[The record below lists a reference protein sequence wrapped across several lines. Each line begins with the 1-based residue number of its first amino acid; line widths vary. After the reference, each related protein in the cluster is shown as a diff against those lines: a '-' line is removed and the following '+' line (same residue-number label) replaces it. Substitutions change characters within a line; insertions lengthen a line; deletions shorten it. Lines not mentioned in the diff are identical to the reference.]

1 MIQSKKIKLFL
12 TAIIISVVMTLL
24 PLQTEAKDKI
34 YLNRTKITL
43 NVGQTKK
50 LTLIRNK
57 KNVKKKIKKKIK
69 WVSGNRKKVSVDR
82 KGVIRALHS
91 GKAKITAKY
100 QGKKYACIVV
110 VKNRRQSDAF
120 TPTPTLVPVQTSQP
134 IAPTSSQAPVQ
145 TSQPIAPTSS
155 QAPLQTPKPITF
167 RNDKLLNEHFEKHGK
182 EMGFTDAKAYEQA
195 AAAVV
200 TNPLSLHKLEAEDK
214 DDVYYLES
222 TNEFVIA
229 STDGYIRTYFKP
241 DKGKAYFDQQ

>member
-24 PLQTEAKDKI
+24 PVQTEAKDKI

-50 LTLIRNK
+50 LSLIRNK
-57 KNVKKKIKKKIK
+57 KNVKKKIK
-69 WVSGNRKKVSVDR
+69 WVSENRKKVSVDR
-82 KGVIRALHS
+82 KGVVRALCS

-100 QGKKYACIVV
+100 QEKKYICIVV
-110 VKNRRQSDAF
+110 VKNRRQSEAA
-120 TPTPTLVPVQTSQP
+120 
-134 IAPTSSQAPVQ
+134 APTSSPASLQ
-145 TSQPIAPTSS
+145 TSRS
-155 QAPLQTPKPITF
+155 ITF
-167 RNDKLLNEHFEKHGK
+167 RNESLLREHFDKHGK

-222 TNEFVIA
+222 TNEFVIV

>member
-1 MIQSKKIKLFL
+1 MNKVKKIRMISSMVLF
-12 TAIIISVVMTLL
+12 VFVMAFL
-24 PLQTEAKDKI
+24 PIQIEAKDKI

-50 LTLIRNK
+50 LSLIRNK
-57 KNVKKKIKKKIK
+57 KNVKKKVK
-69 WVSGNRKKVSVDR
+69 WTSKNKKKVSVDR

-134 IAPTSSQAPVQ
+134 IAPTSSQAPLQ
-145 TSQPIAPTSS
+145 T
-155 QAPLQTPKPITF
+155 PLQTPKPITF
-167 RNDKLLNEHFEKHGK
+167 RNDKLLDEHFEKHGK
-182 EMGFTDAKAYEQA
+182 EMGFTDAKVYEQA

-200 TNPLSLHKLEAEDK
+200 TNPLSLHKVEAEDN

-222 TNEFVIA
+222 TNEFVIV

-241 DKGKAYFDQQ
+241 DKGKVYFDQQ

>member
-50 LTLIRNK
+50 LSLIRNK
-57 KNVKKKIKKKIK
+57 KNVKKKVK
-69 WVSGNRKKVSVDR
+69 WTSKNKKKVSVDR

-110 VKNRRQSDAF
+110 VKNRRQSEGGA
-120 TPTPTLVPVQTSQP
+120 PNSSPASLQTSR
-134 IAPTSSQAPVQ
+134 
-145 TSQPIAPTSS
+145 
-155 QAPLQTPKPITF
+155 PITF
-167 RNDKLLNEHFEKHGK
+167 RNESLLKEHFEKHGK

-200 TNPLSLHKLEAEDK
+200 TNPLSLHKVEAEDN

-222 TNEFVIA
+222 TNEFVIV

-241 DKGKAYFDQQ
+241 DKGKVYFDQQ

>member
-1 MIQSKKIKLFL
+1 MIQSRKIKLFL

-50 LTLIRNK
+50 LSLISNK
-57 KNVKKKIKKKIK
+57 KKVKKKVK
-69 WVSGNRKKVSVDR
+69 WTSKNKKKVSVDR
-82 KGVIRALHS
+82 KGVVRALCS

-110 VKNRRQSDAF
+110 VKNERQSEAA
-120 TPTPTLVPVQTSQP
+120 
-134 IAPTSSQAPVQ
+134 APTSSP
-145 TSQPIAPTSS
+145 
-155 QAPLQTPKPITF
+155 APLQTPKLITF
-167 RNDKLLNEHFEKHGK
+167 RNESLLREHFDKHGK

-200 TNPLSLHKLEAEDK
+200 TNPLSLHKVEAEDN

-222 TNEFVIA
+222 TNEFVIV

-241 DKGKAYFDQQ
+241 DKGKVYFDQQ

>member
-12 TAIIISVVMTLL
+12 AAIIISVVMTLL
-24 PLQTEAKDKI
+24 PVQTEAKDKI
-34 YLNRTKITL
+34 YLSRTKITL

-50 LTLIRNK
+50 LFLIRNK
-57 KNVKKKIKKKIK
+57 KNVKKKIK
-69 WVSGNRKKVSVDR
+69 WVSENRKKVSVNR
-82 KGVIRALHS
+82 KGVIRALYS

-110 VKNRRQSDAF
+110 VKNRRQSEAA
-120 TPTPTLVPVQTSQP
+120 
-134 IAPTSSQAPVQ
+134 APTSSP
-145 TSQPIAPTSS
+145 S
-155 QAPLQTPKPITF
+155 PLQTPKQITF
-167 RNDKLLNEHFEKHGK
+167 RNESLLREHFDKHGK

-200 TNPLSLHKLEAEDK
+200 TNPLSLHKLEAEDN

-222 TNEFVIA
+222 TNEFVIV

>member
-1 MIQSKKIKLFL
+1 MVQSRKIKLFL

-34 YLNRTKITL
+34 YLNRTEITL
-43 NVGQTKK
+43 NVGQAKK
-50 LTLIRNK
+50 LSLISNK
-57 KNVKKKIKKKIK
+57 KSVKKKVKWTSENKK
-69 WVSGNRKKVSVDR
+69 RVSVDR
-82 KGVIRALHS
+82 KGVVRALRS

-110 VKNRRQSDAF
+110 VKNKRQSEA
-120 TPTPTLVPVQTSQP
+120 
-134 IAPTSSQAPVQ
+134 A
-145 TSQPIAPTSS
+145 
-155 QAPLQTPKPITF
+155 APLQTPKRITF
-167 RNDKLLNEHFEKHGK
+167 RNESLLREHFDKHGK
-182 EMGFTDAKAYEQA
+182 EMGFTNAKAYEQA

-200 TNPLSLHKLEAEDK
+200 TNPLSLHKLEAEDN

-222 TNEFVIA
+222 TNEFVIV

>member
-24 PLQTEAKDKI
+24 PHQTEAKDKI

-50 LTLIRNK
+50 LSLIRNK

-134 IAPTSSQAPVQ
+134 IAPTSSQAP
-145 TSQPIAPTSS
+145 
-155 QAPLQTPKPITF
+155 LQTPKRITF
-167 RNDKLLNEHFEKHGK
+167 RNESLLREHFDKHGK

-195 AAAVV
+195 AAAVI
-200 TNPLSLHKLEAEDK
+200 TNPLALHKLEAEDN

-222 TNEFVIA
+222 TNEFVIV

>member
-1 MIQSKKIKLFL
+1 MNKVKKIRMISMMMLF
-12 TAIIISVVMTLL
+12 VFVMTFL
-24 PLQTEAKDKI
+24 PIQTEAKDKI

-50 LTLIRNK
+50 LSLIRNK

-110 VKNRRQSDAF
+110 VKNRRQSEGGA
-120 TPTPTLVPVQTSQP
+120 PNSSPASLQTSR
-134 IAPTSSQAPVQ
+134 
-145 TSQPIAPTSS
+145 
-155 QAPLQTPKPITF
+155 PITF
-167 RNDKLLNEHFEKHGK
+167 RNESLLKEHFEKHGK

-200 TNPLSLHKLEAEDK
+200 TNLLALHKLEAEDN

-222 TNEFVIA
+222 TNEFVIV

-241 DKGKAYFDQQ
+241 DKGKVYFDQQ

>member
-12 TAIIISVVMTLL
+12 AAIIISVVMTLL
-24 PLQTEAKDKI
+24 PVQTEAKDKI
-34 YLNRTKITL
+34 YLSRTKITL

-50 LTLIRNK
+50 LFLIRNK
-57 KNVKKKIKKKIK
+57 KNDKKKIK
-69 WVSGNRKKVSVDR
+69 WVSENRKKVSVNR
-82 KGVIRALHS
+82 KGVVRALYS

-110 VKNRRQSDAF
+110 VKNKRQSEAA
-120 TPTPTLVPVQTSQP
+120 
-134 IAPTSSQAPVQ
+134 APTSSP
-145 TSQPIAPTSS
+145 
-155 QAPLQTPKPITF
+155 APLQTPKQITF
-167 RNDKLLNEHFEKHGK
+167 RNESLLREHFDKHGK
-182 EMGFTDAKAYEQA
+182 EMGFTAAKAYEQA

-200 TNPLSLHKLEAEDK
+200 TNPLSLHKLEAEDN

-222 TNEFVIA
+222 TNEFVIV

>member
-12 TAIIISVVMTLL
+12 AAIIISVVMTLL
-24 PLQTEAKDKI
+24 PVQTEAKDKI
-34 YLNRTKITL
+34 YLSRTKITL

-50 LTLIRNK
+50 LFLIRNK
-57 KNVKKKIKKKIK
+57 KNVKKKIK
-69 WVSGNRKKVSVDR
+69 WVSENRKKVSVNR
-82 KGVIRALHS
+82 KGVIRALYS

-110 VKNRRQSDAF
+110 VKNRRQSEAA
-120 TPTPTLVPVQTSQP
+120 
-134 IAPTSSQAPVQ
+134 APTSSP
-145 TSQPIAPTSS
+145 S
-155 QAPLQTPKPITF
+155 PLQTPKQITF
-167 RNDKLLNEHFEKHGK
+167 RNESLLREHFDKHGK
-182 EMGFTDAKAYEQA
+182 EMGFTAAKAYEQA

-200 TNPLSLHKLEAEDK
+200 TNPLSLHKLEAEDN

-222 TNEFVIA
+222 TNEFVIV

>member
-1 MIQSKKIKLFL
+1 MIQSRKIKLFL

-50 LTLIRNK
+50 LSLISNK
-57 KNVKKKIKKKIK
+57 KKVKKKVK
-69 WVSGNRKKVSVDR
+69 WTSKNKKKVSVGR
-82 KGVIRALHS
+82 KGVVRALCS

-110 VKNRRQSDAF
+110 VKNERQSEAA
-120 TPTPTLVPVQTSQP
+120 
-134 IAPTSSQAPVQ
+134 APTSSP
-145 TSQPIAPTSS
+145 
-155 QAPLQTPKPITF
+155 APLQTPKLITF
-167 RNDKLLNEHFEKHGK
+167 RNESLLREHFDKHGK
-182 EMGFTDAKAYEQA
+182 EMGFPDAQSYEQA

-200 TNPLSLHKLEAEDK
+200 ANPLSLHKLEAKDN

-222 TNEFVIA
+222 TNEFVIV